1 MKLSPSDYIKTGFL
15 VLVIP
20 CLTVLFLAVFILFLV
35 WSVSELILNWFKQLA
50 RAVREFGEFL
60 ED

>member
-1 MKLSPSDYIKTGFL
+1 MKLSLSDYVKTGLL

-20 CLTVLFLAVFILFLV
+20 CLILLFLAALILFLV